1 MPGAAPAGDLSSR
14 YGGISWR
21 HDSPPLLRCASDS
34 IRVEDL
40 GVDLSPWSPDRGG
53 DKEERV

>member
-21 HDSPPLLRCASDS
+21 YDSPPLLRCASDS

-40 GVDLSPWSPDRGG
+40 GGDLSPWSPDRGG
-53 DKEERV
+53 DK